1 METTLQ
7 KEKLMA
13 KVIGIGIGLFVFVTV
28 LVVVFGGISWS
39 NTAVAL
45 QNTTVAQVSAN
56 KADYDKF

>member
-1 METTLQ
+1 
-7 KEKLMA
+7 MA